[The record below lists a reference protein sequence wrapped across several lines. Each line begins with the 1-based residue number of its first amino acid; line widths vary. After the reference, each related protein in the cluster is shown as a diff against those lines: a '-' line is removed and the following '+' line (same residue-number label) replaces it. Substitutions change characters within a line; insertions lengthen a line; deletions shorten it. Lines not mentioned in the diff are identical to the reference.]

1 MARPRKNLT
10 TMPVTVPVPSQA
22 TAQQPQVA
30 NSPTA
35 PVASVKN
42 DVLFFIEKTK
52 RGIDKDCIDKVETEL
67 SSIQSGKEVLLV
79 IHTFGGD
86 VYSSVLIVR
95 IIQQK
100 FSTIK
105 AIIPDYAFSS
115 GTIMS
120 LGADEIHMDC
130 DAMLGPLDLPMEHPH
145 DGSEISSLDIT
156 NTLTNI
162 ASICTSVGMQ
172 MYAKLRGND
181 DGDLKMGK
189 EKAATIAFDSA
200 TKMVQP
206 IIDKIDPFILQR
218 GFRETRIG
226 LYYAID
232 LLYSRMMKGNFQLA
246 MKTSRSLVNDYPSHG
261 YGIFRDEAR
270 DSLKLKVLDLEKLG
284 DWVAVKPTFEKY
296 KDDSRYIK
304 YLSL

>member
-1 MARPRKNLT
+1 MARPRKKLVT
-10 TMPVTVPVPSQA
+10 TQAPATISTTKLQQPLAANTPVVPV
-22 TAQQPQVA
+22 
-30 NSPTA
+30 
-35 PVASVKN
+35 KH
-42 DVLFFIEKTK
+42 DVLLFIDRMKD
-52 RGIDKDCIDKVETEL
+52 GIDYNCVSKVETEL
-67 SSIQSGKEVLLV
+67 ANIQQGKEIFLV

-86 VYSSVLIVR
+86 VYSSVRIIR

-100 FSTIK
+100 FLNIK

-156 NTLTNI
+156 NTLNNI

-172 MYAKLRGND
+172 MYSKLRNNND
-181 DGDLKMGK
+181 RGLKMGK
-189 EKAATIAFDSA
+189 EKAASIAFDSA
-200 TKMVQP
+200 TKIVQP
-206 IIDKIDPFILQR
+206 IVQQIDPFILQR

-232 LLYSRMMKGNFQLA
+232 LLYSRMMSGNFPQA
-246 MKTSRSLVNDYPSHG
+246 MKTSSSLVNDYPSHG

-270 DSLKLKVLDLEKLG
+270 DTLSLKVLDLEKLSE
-284 DWVAVKPTFEKY
+284 WTTVKPIFDKY
-296 KDDSRYIK
+296 KDARRYIK
-304 YLSL
+304 YFSL